1 MNFKDLVTKLHAIE
15 ENIALP
21 GIVMQPQMAQQQQDN
36 VSVNINMTGQ
46 GSGGIRDLMA
56 VLKNIE
62 QGTTEPQHDQEPIM
76 GEPHMHAHA
85 GHEEPLMGDEEM
97 EETMDANEED
107 WENSAHGDIGAHTS
121 GVDAVTFK
129 GNDLASKSR
138 GALKHNGGE
147 NPMHEAVVQ
156 RLTKMYNEIK
166 SLNENVTLDETGQT
180 FQHIL
185 HHYKRDVKDFMDNGE
200 MSSDLFDV
208 LYDYYFDDMPYGVK
222 KARSGD
228 PYEWVSTRFAN
239 DMQGEVDEGV
249 VDVAN
254 TVGQGVGSV
263 VGTAKDAWNA
273 AKQGYNQT
281 SSGSSTP
288 ANNVPAPMTPKGS
301 LGLPPAVRPSGPDTR
316 GTGPA
321 PSTPPGSPAPAGQPD
336 PLSPAPAQYQP

>member
-1 MNFKDLVTKLHAIE
+1 
-15 ENIALP
+15 
-21 GIVMQPQMAQQQQDN
+21 
-36 VSVNINMTGQ
+36 
-46 GSGGIRDLMA
+46 
-56 VLKNIE
+56 
-62 QGTTEPQHDQEPIM
+62 
-76 GEPHMHAHA
+76 MHAHA
-85 GHEEPLMGDEEM
+85 GHDEPLMGDEEM

-239 DMQGEVDEGV
+239 DMQGEVDENLIPVPNPSGATS
-249 VDVAN
+249 VD
-254 TVGQGVGSV
+254 Q
-263 VGTAKDAWNA
+263 
-273 AKQGYNQT
+273 AKQL
-281 SSGSSTP
+281 GS
-288 ANNVPAPMTPKGS
+288 MM
-301 LGLPPAVRPSGPDTR
+301 
-316 GTGPA
+316 
-321 PSTPPGSPAPAGQPD
+321 PAPAGQPD